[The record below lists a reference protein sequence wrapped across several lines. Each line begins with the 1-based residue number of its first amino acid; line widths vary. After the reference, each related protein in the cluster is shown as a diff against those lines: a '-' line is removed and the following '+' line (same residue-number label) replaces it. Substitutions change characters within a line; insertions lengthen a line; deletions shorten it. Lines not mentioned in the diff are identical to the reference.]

1 MKTTLLLL
9 AIAALASS
17 CAPKAYPPGT
27 PNPLDRPQDFKSA
40 AELHAEN
47 MEAITSNPGY
57 RLP

>member
-1 MKTTLLLL
+1 MKTTLLL
-9 AIAALASS
+9 AITILAS
-17 CAPKAYPPGT
+17 CVPKAYPPDT